1 MLSLPFAKN
10 TSPLSEHSLS
20 VHVQHAGYQA
30 HGIPSIQWYTDCILP
45 PSSSLIVSSSFLLP
59 LIFIPL
65 SSSFLFFYSPL
76 SFSTISLFCLRSLT
90 LSSSSSTPPGIIYQH
105 KCWLSSC
112 WCYRVG
118 GFFVCFFIT
127 LTRGTD
133 TIDSPTGPRRSYV
146 AFERI
151 GKQMDFRGSILAAAR
166 SLNSNS

>member
-1 MLSLPFAKN
+1 MNTLSQFMYN
-10 TSPLSEHSLS
+10 TLVIRHMAYLLYNDTQTVFCLHPHPWLYPPRSYSL
-20 VHVQHAGYQA
+20 
-30 HGIPSIQWYTDCILP
+30 L
-45 PSSSLIVSSSFLLP
+45 SSSLYHHLSYSFTAPFHFPPSPSSVSALSPSPPPPLP
-59 LIFIPL
+59 
-65 SSSFLFFYSPL
+65 
-76 SFSTISLFCLRSLT
+76 
-90 LSSSSSTPPGIIYQH
+90 PPGIIYQH